1 MSLSCTQAARILR
14 RQHFFHRPPARR
26 RVPRKVLYPSFDRG
40 PFPSRD
46 IRRSSNRILN
56 MASVVALPSGSRP
69 EHRGL
74 SFWMDRVVKELENV
88 RSSTGANVV
97 HDLRVAIRRCRSVAA
112 VMEEVDPD
120 PAWPAMRKIAR
131 KLFRGLGA
139 LRDAQVMEE
148 WVMKLAPESDPVRT
162 HLQAAFESNEPK
174 LREHALRAAAK
185 FDQKSWKRLER
196 TLRQRARLLPIGSL
210 AAECLALE
218 RFESARELHAKA
230 LRTEKP
236 KPWHALR
243 IGLKHFRYTVES
255 LLPEQYAAWS
265 DNLKRLQD
273 MLGEIHDLDVL
284 AEVVKKSDF
293 LETEDCLRLW
303 QESIKRERN
312 DRIETY
318 RRLTLG
324 KTSLWNVWRSGLPTN
339 GRIEA
344 AALARLR
351 ATARAVDPHVRR
363 TSQISRIAI
372 ALFDALKRAGSAP
385 AFSYPALRRVLLFAA
400 RLHGVGDA
408 DAGKSPQKAARK
420 FLLGL
425 TIPPGWSNED
435 WELLALA
442 VRYHRGAEPRA
453 KDGPFS
459 KLSAEQQNSVRGLAG
474 VMRFARA
481 LRKCGVASG
490 AGLRAEKSTDAVVLR
505 VPGLADDVETASRLA
520 AGKHL
525 LEEYLRMP
533 LIVKAAARPEKV
545 ISLTPRQI
553 PEFSVLASD

>member
-14 RQHFFHRPPARR
+14 RQPFFHRPPARR
-26 RVPRKVLYPSFDRG
+26 RVPRQVLYPSFDRG

-46 IRRSSNRILN
+46 IRRSSNRILY

-88 RSSTGANVV
+88 RSSTGADAV
-97 HDLRVAIRRCRSVAA
+97 HDLRVAMRRCRSVAA

-131 KLFRGLGA
+131 KLFRSLGA

-185 FDQKSWKRLER
+185 FDHKSWKRLER

-255 LLPEQYAAWS
+255 LLPEHYAAWS
-265 DNLKRLQD
+265 DDLKRLQD
-273 MLGEIHDLDVL
+273 MLGEVHDLDVL
-284 AEVVKKSDF
+284 AAAVQKSDSH
-293 LETEDCLRLW
+293 ETEDSLKLW
-303 QESIKRERN
+303 QEFIERERGE
-312 DRIETY
+312 RLKTY
-318 RRLTLG
+318 RQLTLG
-324 KTSLWNVWRSGLPTN
+324 KTSLWNIWRPGLPTN
-339 GRIEA
+339 GRVEA

-363 TSQISRIAI
+363 TSQTSRIAV
-372 ALFDALKRAGSAP
+372 ALFDAMKRADSAP
-385 AFSYPALRRVLLFAA
+385 SFSDASLRRILLAAA

-425 TIPPGWSNED
+425 TIPPAWSNED

-453 KDGPFS
+453 KNGSFS
-459 KLSAEQQNSVRGLAG
+459 KLSAEQQNSVRALAG
-474 VMRFARA
+474 VLRLARA
-481 LRKCGVASG
+481 LRKCGVLTG
-490 AGLRAEKSTDAVVLR
+490 AGLRAEKSTDAIVLS
-505 VPGLADDVETASRLA
+505 VPGLADDVETAARLA

-525 LEEYLRMP
+525 LEDHLRTP
-533 LIVKAAARPEKV
+533 LIVKAAAKPENV
-545 ISLTPRQI
+545 LALAPRQV
-553 PEFSVLASD
+553 PEFSVIASD

>member
-1 MSLSCTQAARILR
+1 MAA
-14 RQHFFHRPPARR
+14 
-26 RVPRKVLYPSFDRG
+26 VTT
-40 PFPSRD
+40 
-46 IRRSSNRILN
+46 
-56 MASVVALPSGSRP
+56 LPSGAQP

-74 SFWMDRVVKELENV
+74 SFWMDRVIAELENV
-88 RSSTGANVV
+88 RSSPDADAV

-120 PAWPAMRKIAR
+120 PAWPAMRKVAR
-131 KLFRGLGA
+131 KLFRELGA
-139 LRDAQVMEE
+139 LRDAQVMNE
-148 WVMKLAPESDPVRT
+148 WIKKFASESDVVRT
-162 HLQAAFESNEPK
+162 HLQATFESKEPN
-174 LREHALRAAAK
+174 LRANALRVAAK

-196 TLRQRARLLPIGSL
+196 TLSHRSRLVPMASL

-218 RFESARELHAKA
+218 RFENARELHAKA

-243 IGLKHFRYTVES
+243 IGLKRFRYTVES
-255 LLPEQYAAWS
+255 LLPEHYAAWG

-284 AEVVKKSDF
+284 AEVAKKSDF
-293 LETEDCLRLW
+293 HETEDSLKLW
-303 QESIKRERN
+303 QETIERERHE
-312 DRIETY
+312 RVETY

-324 KTSLWNVWRSGLPTN
+324 KTSLWNIWRSGLPTN
-339 GRIEA
+339 GRVEA

-363 TSQISRIAI
+363 TSQISRVAV
-372 ALFDALKRAGSAP
+372 ALFDAFKRAGSAP
-385 AFSYPALRRVLLFAA
+385 AFSDASLHRVMLAAA

-408 DAGKSPQKAARK
+408 EAGKSPQKAARK

-425 TIPPGWSNED
+425 TIPPGWSNQD

-459 KLSAEQQNSVRGLAG
+459 KLSAEQQNSVRALAG
-474 VMRFARA
+474 ILRLARA

-490 AGLRAEKSTDAVVLR
+490 AGLRAEKSTDAIVLR
-505 VPGLADDVETASRLA
+505 VPGLADDVETAARLA

-525 LEEYLRMP
+525 LEDHLRTP
-533 LIVKAAARPEKV
+533 LIVKAAAKPDNV
-545 ISLTPRQI
+545 VALPSRQV
-553 PEFSVLASD
+553 PEFSVIASD

>member
-1 MSLSCTQAARILR
+1 MATVTTLS
-14 RQHFFHRPPARR
+14 
-26 RVPRKVLYPSFDRG
+26 
-40 PFPSRD
+40 
-46 IRRSSNRILN
+46 
-56 MASVVALPSGSRP
+56 SGSRP

-74 SFWMDRVVKELENV
+74 SFWMDRVIKEMENL
-88 RSSTGANVV
+88 RSSPDTDAV

-120 PAWPAMRKIAR
+120 PAWPAMRKVAR

-139 LRDAQVMEE
+139 LRDAQVIDQ
-148 WVMKLAPESDPVRT
+148 WVKKLAPETDPVRA
-162 HLQAAFESNEPK
+162 HLQTAFESNESNLQASV
-174 LREHALRAAAK
+174 LRLAGK

-196 TLRQRARLLPIGSL
+196 TLRQRSRLVPIGSL

-230 LRTEKP
+230 LRTKKP

-243 IGLKHFRYTVES
+243 IGLKRFRYTVES
-255 LLPEQYAAWS
+255 LLPEHYAAWS

-273 MLGEIHDLDVL
+273 MLGEIHDLDML

-293 LETEDCLRLW
+293 HETEDSLKLW
-303 QESIKRERN
+303 QEFIERER
-312 DRIETY
+312 DERIETY
-318 RRLTLG
+318 RQLTLG
-324 KTSLWNVWRSGLPTN
+324 KTSLWNLWRSGLPTN
-339 GRIEA
+339 GRVEA

-363 TSQISRIAI
+363 TSQISRVAV
-372 ALFDALKRAGSAP
+372 ALFDAFKRTHSAP
-385 AFSYPALRRVLLFAA
+385 AFADVGIYRVLLAAA
-400 RLHGVGDA
+400 RLHCVGDA
-408 DAGKSPQKAARK
+408 DAHKPPQKAARK

-425 TIPPGWSNED
+425 PVPPGWSNED

-453 KDGPFS
+453 KDGAFS
-459 KLSAEQQNSVRGLAG
+459 KLSAEQQNSVRALAG
-474 VMRFARA
+474 VLRLARA

-490 AGLRAEKSTDAVVLR
+490 AGFRAEKSADAVVLR
-505 VPGLADDVETASRLA
+505 VPGLPDDIETAARLA

-533 LIVKAAARPEKV
+533 LIVKAAAKTEKV
-545 ISLTPRQI
+545 VPLAPRQVA
-553 PEFSVLASD
+553 EFSVASD

>member
-1 MSLSCTQAARILR
+1 
-14 RQHFFHRPPARR
+14 
-26 RVPRKVLYPSFDRG
+26 
-40 PFPSRD
+40 
-46 IRRSSNRILN
+46 
-56 MASVVALPSGSRP
+56 
-69 EHRGL
+69 
-74 SFWMDRVVKELENV
+74 MDRVVKELENV
-88 RSSTGANVV
+88 RSSTGADAV

-120 PAWPAMRKIAR
+120 PAWPAMRKVAR

-148 WVMKLAPESDPVRT
+148 WVTKLAPATDPVRT
-162 HLQAAFESNEPK
+162 HLQAAFESSESK
-174 LREHALRAAAK
+174 LRDRALRAAAK

-196 TLRQRARLLPIGSL
+196 TLRQRSRIVPIGSL

-243 IGLKHFRYTVES
+243 IGLKRFRYTVES
-255 LLPEQYAAWS
+255 LLPEQYAVWS

-284 AEVVKKSDF
+284 AAAVQKSDSH
-293 LETEDCLRLW
+293 ETEDSLKLW
-303 QESIKRERN
+303 HEFIQRERKE
-312 DRIETY
+312 RLETY
-318 RRLTLG
+318 RQLTLG

-339 GRIEA
+339 GRVEA

-363 TSQISRIAI
+363 TSQTSRIAV
-372 ALFDALKRAGSAP
+372 ALFEALKRARSAP
-385 AFSYPALRRVLLFAA
+385 AFGDATLHRVLLAAA
-400 RLHGVGDA
+400 RLHGVRDVG
-408 DAGKSPQKAARK
+408 AGKSPQKAARK

-425 TIPPGWSNED
+425 PVPPGWSNEE

-442 VRYHRGAEPRA
+442 VRYHRGAEPHP

-459 KLSAEQQNSVRGLAG
+459 RVSSEQQNSIRALAG
-474 VMRFARA
+474 ILRLARA

-490 AGLRAEKSTDAVVLR
+490 AGLRAEKSPDAVVFR
-505 VPGLADDVETASRLA
+505 VPGLADDVETAARLA

-525 LEEYLRMP
+525 LEEYLRLP
-533 LIVKAAARPEKV
+533 LIVKVAAKPEKPV
-545 ISLTPRQI
+545 PFAPHQV
-553 PEFSVLASD
+553 PEFSTLASD

>member
-1 MSLSCTQAARILR
+1 
-14 RQHFFHRPPARR
+14 
-26 RVPRKVLYPSFDRG
+26 
-40 PFPSRD
+40 
-46 IRRSSNRILN
+46 
-56 MASVVALPSGSRP
+56 MASVIALPSGVRP

-88 RSSTGANVV
+88 RSTTGADAV

-139 LRDAQVMEE
+139 LRDAQVMQE
-148 WVMKLAPESDPVRT
+148 WVSKLAPATDPVRT
-162 HLQAAFESNEPK
+162 HLQATFESSEPK

-196 TLRQRARLLPIGSL
+196 TLRQRSRLVPIGSL

-243 IGLKHFRYTVES
+243 IGLKRFRYTVES

-284 AEVVKKSDF
+284 AAVVQKSDF
-293 LETEDCLRLW
+293 LETEDSLKLW
-303 QESIKRERN
+303 QEFIAHERKE
-312 DRIETY
+312 RLVTY
-318 RRLTLG
+318 RQLTLG
-324 KTSLWNVWRSGLPTN
+324 KTSLWNIWRSGLPTN
-339 GRIEA
+339 GRVEA

-351 ATARAVDPHVRR
+351 ATARAVDSHLRR
-363 TSQISRIAI
+363 TSQTSRIAV
-372 ALFDALKRAGSAP
+372 ALFDALKRARSGP
-385 AFSYPALRRVLLFAA
+385 AFSDATLRRILLAAA
-400 RLHGVGDA
+400 RLHAVGCA
-408 DAGKSPQKAARK
+408 GSGKSPQKAARK
-420 FLLGL
+420 FLLAL
-425 TIPPGWSNED
+425 PVPPGWSNED

-453 KDGPFS
+453 KDRRFS
-459 KLSAEQQNSVRGLAG
+459 KVSSDQQNSVRALAG
-474 VMRFARA
+474 VLRLARA

-490 AGLRAEKSTDAVVLR
+490 AGLRAEKSADAIVFR
-505 VPGLADDVETASRLA
+505 VPGLADDVETAARLA

-525 LEEYLRMP
+525 LEEYLHLP
-533 LIVKAAARPEKV
+533 LILKTVGKPEKV
-545 ISLTPRQI
+545 VPLAPRHV
-553 PEFSVLASD
+553 PEFSALASN